1 MIGETKMATRTKT
14 NTTDSTKLESDI
26 AILNELAK
34 VNQNYEVQQYDNGFL
49 LEIGGRDHND
59 DWTNRKLLVT
69 SESDLIELIK
79 VIHSLPKDR

>member
-1 MIGETKMATRTKT
+1 MATRTKT

-59 DWTNRKLLVT
+59 DCTNRKLLVT